1 MGDEHTALLV
11 QTEAMLW
18 SQSGDANYW
27 LQAPERQ
34 IRVND
39 LLERQRG
46 GCRSVSVCVPDCN
59 KRPSFNGESLQYGD
73 TVVHAAGAG
82 ARGGGSAFRTGTI
95 AEAIM
100 AFQLSLCIIPHFL

>member
-1 MGDEHTALLV
+1 
-11 QTEAMLW
+11 MLS

-27 LQAPERQ
+27 LRAPERQ

-46 GCRSVSVCVPDCN
+46 CCRSVSVCVPDFN
-59 KRPSFNGESLQYGD
+59 KRLSFNGESLQYGD
-73 TVVHAAGAG
+73 SVVHAAGAG
-82 ARGGGSAFRTGTI
+82 ARGSSWYISSAFRTVTI